1 MDVEDIE
8 MASYWNSI
16 QASHPL
22 GPVWE
27 LATGRQVVLDYAAT
41 QLCFSLLEQ
50 ESGELF
56 LQQKQGDSRKG
67 IVTSC
72 ETLWLHYDSERVL
85 CEFFISYPMTDSDFM
100 ESPGGFP
107 PPNNREE
114 DPQAR
119 FFQTWKPDL
128 STLLSW
134 EWSPG
139 ELLENIKSEPE
150 YDISFDVGE

>member
-1 MDVEDIE
+1 MGT
-8 MASYWNSI
+8 YWKNVKPSP
-16 QASHPL
+16 AP

-27 LATGRQVVLDYAAT
+27 LETGRQVVLDYAAT

-56 LQQKQGDSRKG
+56 LQQKQGDSRRG

-72 ETLWLHYDSERVL
+72 ETLSLYYDSERVL
-85 CEFFISYPMTDSDFM
+85 CEFFISYPMSNGDLM

-107 PPNNREE
+107 YPNNREE

-119 FFQTWKPDL
+119 FFQTWKPDF

-134 EWSPG
+134 EWSPS
-139 ELLENIKSEPE
+139 ELLENISSDPE
-150 YDISFDVGE
+150 HDIGFDTGEL